1 MSHFSVSPKHYSP
14 NLIGYKKYLKALGI
28 EYRANE
34 YSPFAITFSEFKSID
49 RRTEKERLKD
59 ESMRIR
65 KAVIYIGSQ
74 LIDIQDNGGSQ
85 ELYDSLMIDYEER
98 KKQLRRIDE
107 ARGIL

>member
-1 MSHFSVSPKHYSP
+1 MSHFSVSPKHYP
-14 NLIGYKKYLKALGI
+14 ANLVGYKKYLKDLGI

-34 YSPFAITFSEFKSID
+34 YNPFSITFSEFKSID

-65 KAVIYIGSQ
+65 KAVIYIGNQ

-98 KKQLRRIDE
+98 KNQLRIIDE
-107 ARGIL
+107 ARGVL